1 MTEEN
6 GGLTLG
12 RAKGTES
19 EKADTVKAW
28 LRNPA
33 VIHTHTH
40 TMSESGL
47 FSESLVSRSSLLS
60 LLLSQKSVAE
70 GTSRQPHGHTVL

>member
-12 RAKGTES
+12 RARGTES

-28 LRNPA
+28 QWNPA
-33 VIHTHTH
+33 VTHTH
-40 TMSESGL
+40 TVSESGL
-47 FSESLVSRSSLLS
+47 FSESLVSRSRVRD
-60 LLLSQKSVAE
+60 LLLSQQSMAE
-70 GTSRQPHGHTVL
+70 GTSHQPHGHTVL